1 MNKAAV
7 IGAGYVGLVTAT
19 CLAELGH
26 TVICV
31 DNDRKKLE
39 NLRKGII
46 PIFEEGLEDLVKK
59 NKKAKRLIFSHSIR
73 EAAQNSEVIFIC
85 VNTPPLPDGGADL
98 SMVEKVAS
106 EIAGVMNGYK
116 VIVGKSTVPAET
128 HEKIKR
134 TIDRITKNKA
144 DFDVASNPEF
154 LREGHAVKDTLHP
167 DRIVVGVESKRAEK
181 LLRELYK
188 PISAPLVITNITT
201 AEIIKHACNSFLST
215 KISYINAV
223 ANICERVDADVEKV
237 AEGMGFDKRIAKD
250 FLKAGAG
257 FGGNC
262 FPKDLD
268 AFIHLAEKKGYD
280 FQLLKTVRQINA
292 DQKKLIIKKIEDT
305 IWNIKDKTIA
315 VLGLSFKAQTDDIR
329 NSIAIEMVKLL
340 KAKGARIRAYD
351 PQGMEKAKEA
361 LSGVLFAK
369 DAYAAAKNADC
380 LLIMTEWDEFK
391 KLDLVKIKKLLGQPV
406 VVDSRNIFDPQ
417 KMIELGFVYKCIG
430 RGKACA

>member
-1 MNKAAV
+1 MKKAAV

-26 TVICV
+26 TIICV

-73 EAAQNSEVIFIC
+73 EAAEKSEIIFIC

-98 SMVEKVAS
+98 SMVEKVAA

-134 TIDRITKNKA
+134 TIDRITKGKA

-154 LREGHAVKDTLHP
+154 LREGHAVNDTLHP

-181 LLRELYK
+181 ILRELYK

-280 FQLLKTVRQINA
+280 FQLLKTVRQINT
-292 DQKKLIIKKIEDT
+292 DQKKLIIKKIEDV

-329 NSIAIEMVKLL
+329 NSIAIEMVNLL
-340 KAKGARIRAYD
+340 KAKGAKIKAYD
-351 PQGMEKAKEA
+351 PQGMEKARA
-361 LSGVLFAK
+361 VLSGVQFAK
-369 DAYAAAKNADC
+369 DAYSAAKNADC

-391 KLDLVKIKKLLGQPV
+391 KLDLAKIKKLLAQPV

-417 KMIELGFVYKCIG
+417 KMIGLGFVYKCIG
-430 RGKACA
+430 RGKTCA